1 LDVECHGRGLRR
13 PDARPAR
20 GHGGVAPAGR
30 CGCANVGLLM
40 GRPVTMCGGL
50 WTSAFWPVRMR
61 AVRREV
67 VRVGRDAWRLG
78 GAASP
83 GKTPW
88 FGCTVGM
95 QLRTGF
101 SRRKSR
107 RLPVGGDDD
116 GIRGCRSPYWG
127 VILELSPCCTRLSGC
142 LCSSLAALLTS
153 TAVVAG
159 ALGEIP
165 VWLRAGRQ
173 WRHLQCR
180 VPRWRLCRSAPLPAG
195 LMVTVDAGNRQGNP
209 MAGIALVLSTSVTPT
224 GATPLLGGDVELP
237 SHQVL
242 LLTAPS

>member
-1 LDVECHGRGLRR
+1 MRHPRSCGPSRCPLGLASPDQRGGGQWCTWLDVEGHGRGLRR

-107 RLPVGGDDD
+107 RLLVGGDDD

-127 VILELSPCCTRLSGC
+127 VILELIPFARIP
-142 LCSSLAALLTS
+142 
-153 TAVVAG
+153 
-159 ALGEIP
+159 LGENL
-165 VWLRAGRQ
+165 VHLLDGRR
-173 WRHLQCR
+173 RHL
-180 VPRWRLCRSAPLPAG
+180 
-195 LMVTVDAGNRQGNP
+195 
-209 MAGIALVLSTSVTPT
+209 
-224 GATPLLGGDVELP
+224 
-237 SHQVL
+237 
-242 LLTAPS
+242 